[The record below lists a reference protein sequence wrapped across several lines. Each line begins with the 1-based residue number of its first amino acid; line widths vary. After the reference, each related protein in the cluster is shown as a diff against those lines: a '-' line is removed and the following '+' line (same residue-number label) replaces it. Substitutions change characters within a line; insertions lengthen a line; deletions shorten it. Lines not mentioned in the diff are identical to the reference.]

1 MQPSKDYFSE
11 KSKVYEKEPA
21 RVDNVTN
28 IADAIV
34 NKLTY
39 DKTTTHLMDFGSGT
53 GLLTTKIAPHVKKI
67 TTVDISPSMNEQ
79 LRSKKDS
86 FPCELAMLELDL
98 SSAELDET
106 FDGIIS
112 SMTIHHVE
120 DTLALFQKFHRL
132 LNSGGTI
139 ALADLDKEDGSFHS
153 EDMGVFHFGFDQEE
167 FAKLAQK
174 AGFEDVNIEIVS
186 IAKKPYGEYPIFLL
200 TGTKPLTR

>member
-1 MQPSKDYFSE
+1 MQPTKDYFSE
-11 KSKVYEKEPA
+11 KSKVYETEPA

-28 IADAIV
+28 IADAIL

-39 DKTTTHLMDFGSGT
+39 DKITTHVMDFGSGT
-53 GLLTTKIAPHVKKI
+53 GLLTTKVAPHVRKI

-86 FPCELAMLELDL
+86 LPCELTMLELDL
-98 SSAELDET
+98 STAELDET

-139 ALADLDKEDGSFHS
+139 ALADLDTEDGTFHS
-153 EDMGVFHFGFDQEE
+153 DDTGVFHFGFDQEE
-167 FAKLAQK
+167 FATLAKK

-186 IAKKPYGEYPIFLL
+186 IAKKPYGDYPIFLL
-200 TGTKPLTR
+200 TGYKR

>member
-28 IADAIV
+28 IADAILG
-34 NKLTY
+34 KLVY
-39 DKTTTHLMDFGSGT
+39 DRTTTHVMDFGSGT
-53 GLLTTKIAPHVKKI
+53 GLLTTKVAPHVRKI

-86 FPCELAMLELDL
+86 LPCELTMLELDL
-98 SSAELDET
+98 STAELDET

-139 ALADLDKEDGSFHS
+139 ALADLDKEDGTFHS
-153 EDMGVFHFGFDQEE
+153 DDMAFFTLV
-167 FAKLAQK
+167 
-174 AGFEDVNIEIVS
+174 
-186 IAKKPYGEYPIFLL
+186 L
-200 TGTKPLTR
+200 TKMSLPH

>member
-1 MQPSKDYFSE
+1 MQPTKDYFSE
-11 KSKVYEKEPA
+11 KSKVYETEPA

-28 IADAIV
+28 IADAIL

-39 DKTTTHLMDFGSGT
+39 DKITTHVMDFGSGT
-53 GLLTTKIAPHVKKI
+53 GLLTTKVAPHVRKI

-86 FPCELAMLELDL
+86 LPCELTMLEIDL
-98 SSAELDET
+98 STAELDET

-139 ALADLDKEDGSFHS
+139 ALADLDTEDGTFHS
-153 EDMGVFHFGFDQEE
+153 DDTGVFHFGFDQEE
-167 FAKLAQK
+167 FATLAKK

-186 IAKKPYGEYPIFLL
+186 IAKKPYGDYPIFLL
-200 TGTKPLTR
+200 TGYKR